1 MVGDSIRGDVPHEVV
16 HHPHLDTDR
25 ALHHEGVENKTIAT
39 RDGEY
44 L

>member
-1 MVGDSIRGDVPHEVV
+1 MGASIRGDVPQEVV

-25 ALHHEGVENKTIAT
+25 ALHHGGVENKTIAT
-39 RDGEY
+39 RDVEY